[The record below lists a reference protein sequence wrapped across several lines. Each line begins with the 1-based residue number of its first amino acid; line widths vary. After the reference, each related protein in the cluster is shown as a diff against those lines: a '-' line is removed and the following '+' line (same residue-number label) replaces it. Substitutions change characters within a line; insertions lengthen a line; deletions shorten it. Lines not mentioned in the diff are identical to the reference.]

1 MTTTEE
7 HAAGPAAPVPIDP
20 AEQRMALIRLISI
33 VLGGAFLAWAT
44 GTTKTVLVVVAV
56 IVMIMLHELGHFLTA
71 KLAGMKVTE
80 YFLGFGP
87 RLWSIRKGETEYG
100 IKAIPAGGYVRI
112 IGMNNLDEVDPADEP
127 RTYRQQPFWRR
138 LSVAVAGSTVH
149 FLLAFLL
156 LWVLNAFIGVTP
168 PDAKPQLA
176 VGEITKLQD
185 GNVSPAAAAG
195 FEVGDKIVS
204 VDGREFASWSE
215 LPRYIRS
222 KPGETLEFAVLRE
235 GRELTLRPTTV
246 DLSTIKGKDGK
257 PVINEPTGFVGIGPS
272 FPVEKTNPIAALG
285 RAGGDLG
292 EYTKIT
298 LKALG
303 SLFSADGV
311 RSYGDQLT
319 GKPGAVEPSE
329 DTPRLLS
336 PVGFVRVADN
346 LADDGLR
353 AVLFLLVAIN
363 IFVGMFNMI
372 PLPPLDGG
380 HVAIA
385 VYEKIRS
392 LISGRTYMAD
402 VAKVM
407 PVAYAVVLLVVFLGL
422 SSLYLDLVRP
432 LKLN

>member
-7 HAAGPAAPVPIDP
+7 HAEPVAIDP
-20 AEQRMALIRLISI
+20 AEQRAALIRL
-33 VLGGAFLAWAT
+33 LAALAFGAFLAVAT
-44 GTTKTVLVVVAV
+44 GTAKTVLVVVAV

-71 KLAGMKVTE
+71 KWAGMKVTE

-87 RLWSIRKGETEYG
+87 RLWSMRRGETEYG
-100 IKAIPAGGYVRI
+100 VKAIPAGGYVRI

-168 PDAKPQLA
+168 PDARPQLA
-176 VGEITKLQD
+176 VGEITKLQNGD
-185 GNVSPAAAAG
+185 RSPAAEAG
-195 FEVGDKIVS
+195 FQVGDEIVS
-204 VDGREFASWSE
+204 VDGREFASWAE

-222 KPGETLEFAVLRE
+222 RPGETLEFVVRRD
-235 GRELTLRPTTV
+235 GREVSLSPTTV

-257 PVINEPTGFVGIGPS
+257 RVIDEPTGFVGIGPS
-272 FPVEKTNPIAALG
+272 YPVEKTNPIVALG

-292 EYTKIT
+292 HFTKVT
-298 LKALG
+298 VGALG
-303 SLFSADGV
+303 SLFSPDGV
-311 RSYGDQLT
+311 KSYGDQLT

-353 AVLFLLVAIN
+353 PVLFLLVAIN

-385 VYEKIRS
+385 IYEKIRS
-392 LISGRTYMAD
+392 MISGRTYMAD
-402 VAKVM
+402 VAKLL
-407 PVAYAVVLLVVFLGL
+407 PVTYAVVLLVVFLGL
-422 SSLYLDLVRP
+422 SSLYLDLLRP
-432 LKLN
+432 LKLD